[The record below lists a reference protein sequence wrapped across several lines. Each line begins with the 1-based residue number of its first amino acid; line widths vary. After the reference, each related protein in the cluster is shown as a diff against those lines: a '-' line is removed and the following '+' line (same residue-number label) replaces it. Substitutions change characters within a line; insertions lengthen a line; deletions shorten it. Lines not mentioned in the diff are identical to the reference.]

1 MLMKNKMLI
10 WKSLL
15 GLLVILGAVYFFANQ
30 RQELASSVGLI
41 QSSSLFWVAI
51 GIVVSLAYIAMQGL
65 VYVYSFKSL
74 QQKLSLGGATRLFLK
89 RNFIS
94 VFLPVGGF
102 TSLAFFKKE
111 VNQEG
116 IDDAN
121 ANLSSVIYAVIS
133 LVSLFILC
141 LFVFLFVGIAGLD
154 MQIIGIM
161 LVFSA
166 LLLGFGWYC
175 SSFYRGGRAYNFTI
189 RHFPFVAGT
198 WDELHKK
205 GVDFWAVLQ
214 SLLWATAIELV
225 GILHIYIAM
234 LALGFETS
242 LLACTVTYAV
252 GTLVYCFSPLM
263 KGVGLIEVSM
273 VVILCKF
280 GYSEEQAIS
289 ISLLYR
295 LFEFWGPLALGGI
308 SFFVNKNNIFVRIL
322 PSVFIFVMG
331 LINIISVLTPA
342 IHSRITAL
350 KQFISYDALNFSNAA
365 VLFFCILLVMCSGF
379 LLKGLRMA
387 WYVAVALCSLS
398 IVANLSKGLDFE
410 EAWFAFLVLLMLLYS
425 SKHYF
430 VQSNRRLSSLN
441 LSLVLWLIGV
451 VLLYGITGFYF
462 LNAKHFNTDFTIV
475 NAVSNTLH
483 GFVLL
488 NGDVAE
494 PQTAIGQYF
503 LYSINF
509 FSVIS
514 LSALFYWMV
523 NPCQLAEEEVDGQ
536 MEIAQRILERYG
548 KSPVDYFKTYGDK
561 DLFFNKELT
570 GFIAYK
576 KCYGFAMVLEGPVCE
591 DTEDAMKELINAFE
605 HYCRKSSLKT
615 AYYRVDGRHLGVFKQ
630 LGKKSFLIGEEAIVN
645 VDNFS
650 LEGKKRKSLRN
661 AVNSIEKKGFVS
673 NLYRA
678 PLSNGLLQKLQVV
691 SDHWL
696 RDMKRSERV
705 FSQGMFDV
713 GKIKN
718 SHVIT
723 LEDNEGR
730 ILAFLNIIPNYAPDE
745 ATYDLI
751 RKLQDAPGGNMDV
764 LIIRFLE
771 YCKEEGYSFLNMGL
785 APFSGF
791 DKKKGLVE
799 RLISF
804 LYENNPY
811 FRQPKG
817 LKEFKEKFDPCWV
830 EKFVVY
836 SHDLDLISVP
846 LVIDKAM
853 KSNAGK

>member
-1 MLMKNKMLI
+1 MYI
-10 WKSLL
+10 
-15 GLLVILGAVYFFANQ
+15 FFTNQ
-30 RQELASSVGLI
+30 RHELASSLLLI
-41 QSSSLFWVAI
+41 KSSSLFWIAI
-51 GIVVSLAYIAMQGL
+51 GIVISLTYIAMQGL
-65 VYVYSFKSL
+65 VYVYSFKSVR
-74 QQKLSLGGATRLFLK
+74 QKLSLGGATRLFLK

-94 VFLPVGGF
+94 VFLPAGGF

-116 IDDAN
+116 ISDSSS
-121 ANLSSVIYAVIS
+121 NLASIIYALIS
-133 LVSLFILC
+133 LVSLFVLC
-141 LFVFLFVGIAGLD
+141 LVVFLFVGIGGLD
-154 MQIIGIM
+154 MPLGETM
-161 LVFSA
+161 LAFT
-166 LLLGFGWYC
+166 LLLGGFGWYC
-175 SSFYRGGRAYNFTI
+175 RSFYQQGKAYHLTI
-189 RHFPFVAGT
+189 RYFPSVAIT
-198 WDELHKK
+198 WDELKKK
-205 GVDFWAVLQ
+205 GIDLNSVLQ
-214 SLLWATAIELV
+214 SLIWATVIELV
-225 GILHIYIAM
+225 GILHFYIAM
-234 LALGFETS
+234 LALGFESS

-273 VVILCKF
+273 VLILSRF
-280 GYSEEQAIS
+280 GYTEEQAIS

-295 LFEFWGPLALGGI
+295 LFEFWGPLALGGM

-331 LINIISVLTPA
+331 IINIISVLTPA
-342 IHSRITAL
+342 IHSRIIVL
-350 KQFISYDALNFSNAA
+350 KQFVSYDALNISNAA
-365 VLFFCILLVMCSGF
+365 VLFFGILMVMCSGF

-387 WYVAVALCSLS
+387 WYVSVVLCSLS
-398 IVANLSKGLDFE
+398 ILANLSKGLDFE

-425 SKHYF
+425 SRHYF
-430 VQSNRRLSSLN
+430 VQSNRKLASLN
-441 LSLVLWLIGV
+441 LILVLWLIGV

-462 LNAKHFNTDFTIV
+462 LNTKHFNIDFTIA

-483 GFVLL
+483 SFILL

-494 PQTAIGQYF
+494 PQTRVGQYF

-509 FSVIS
+509 FSVVS
-514 LSALFYWMV
+514 LSVLFYWLV
-523 NPCQLAEEEVDGQ
+523 NPCQAKTEGLAEKIEV
-536 MEIAQRILERYG
+536 ALRILDRYG

-561 DLFFNKELT
+561 EIFLNDEQT

-576 KCYGFAMVLEGPVCE
+576 KCYGFAVVLEGPVCE
-591 DTEDAMKELINAFE
+591 DKESVIKELINSFE
-605 HYCRKSSLKT
+605 QYCRCASLKT
-615 AYYRVDGRHLGVFKQ
+615 AYYRVDGKNLGVFKE

-723 LEDNEGR
+723 LEDSEGQ

-751 RKLQDAPGGNMDV
+751 RKLKDAPGGNMDV

-791 DKKKGLVE
+791 DKKRGVVE
-799 RLISF
+799 RLINF
-804 LYENNPY
+804 LYENNTY

-817 LKEFKEKFDPCWV
+817 LKEFKDKFDPCWV
-830 EKFVVY
+830 EKFLVY
-836 SHDLDLISVP
+836 SHDLDLITVP

-853 KSNAGK
+853 KSTIVK

>member
-1 MLMKNKMLI
+1 MMKNKMLI
-10 WKSLL
+10 WKSFL
-15 GLLVILGAVYFFANQ
+15 GLLMIFGALYFFANQ
-30 RQELASSVGLI
+30 RQELSSSLQLI
-41 QSSSLFWVAI
+41 QSSSLFWIAV
-51 GIVVSLAYIAMQGL
+51 GIVISLAYIAMQGL

-74 QQKLSLGGATRLFLK
+74 RQKLSLGGATRLFLK

-94 VFLPVGGF
+94 VFLPAGGF

-116 IDDAN
+116 ISDSSS
-121 ANLSSVIYAVIS
+121 NLASVIYAVIS

-141 LFVFLFVGIAGLD
+141 LVVFLFIGIAGLD
-154 MQIIGIM
+154 LQLVGIM
-161 LVFSA
+161 LAFTA
-166 LLLGFGWYC
+166 LLIAFGWYC
-175 SSFYRGGRAYNFTI
+175 RSFYKQGQVYHLTVCYFPSVATI
-189 RHFPFVAGT
+189 
-198 WDELHKK
+198 WEELREN
-205 GVDFWAVLQ
+205 GVDFKAVFQ
-214 SLLWATAIELV
+214 SLLWATAIEFV

-234 LALGFETS
+234 LALGFDTS

-273 VVILCKF
+273 VVVLCSF
-280 GYSEEQAIS
+280 GYTEEQAIS

-295 LFEFWGPLALGGI
+295 LFEFWGPLALGGM

-322 PSVFIFVMG
+322 PSVFIFAMG
-331 LINIISVLTPA
+331 VINIISVLTPA
-342 IHSRITAL
+342 IHSRIAVL

-365 VLFFCILLVMCSGF
+365 VLFFGILLVMCSGF
-379 LLKGLRMA
+379 LLKGLRTA
-387 WYVAVALCSLS
+387 WYAAVALCSLS

-425 SKHYF
+425 SRHYF
-430 VQSNRRLSSLN
+430 VQSNRRLTILN
-441 LSLVLWLIGV
+441 LGLVLWPIGV
-451 VLLYGITGFYF
+451 VLLYGIIGFYF
-462 LNAKHFNTDFTIV
+462 LNTRHFNMDFTIV
-475 NAVSNTLH
+475 NAVASTLH
-483 GFVLL
+483 SFVLL

-494 PQTAIGQYF
+494 LQTAIGQYF

-509 FSVIS
+509 FSVVS
-514 LSALFYWMV
+514 LSALFYWLV
-523 NPCQLAEEEVDGQ
+523 NPCQAAVVEMEGKIELAQ
-536 MEIAQRILERYG
+536 KLLERYG

-561 DLFFNKELT
+561 EIFLNDEET

-576 KCYGFAMVLEGPVCE
+576 KCYGFAIVLEGPVCE
-591 DTEDAMKELINAFE
+591 DRESVIKELINSFE
-605 HYCRKSSLKT
+605 QYCRRSSLKT
-615 AYYRVDGRHLGVFKQ
+615 AYYRVDGKYLGIFKQ

-645 VDNFS
+645 VDSFS

-705 FSQGMFDV
+705 FSQGMFDL

-771 YCKEEGYSFLNMGL
+771 YCKEEGYSYLNMGL

-799 RLISF
+799 RLINF
-804 LYENNPY
+804 LYENNTY

-817 LKEFKEKFDPCWV
+817 LREFKEKFDPCWV

-836 SHDLDLISVP
+836 SHDLDLITVP

-853 KSNAGK
+853 KSTAVK

>member
-1 MLMKNKMLI
+1 MLI

-15 GLLVILGAVYFFANQ
+15 GILILLGAVYFFANQ
-30 RQELASSVGLI
+30 RQELASSLVLI
-41 QSSSLFWVAI
+41 QSSSLFWIAI
-51 GIVVSLAYIAMQGL
+51 GIMISLAYIAMQGL

-74 QQKLSLGGATRLFLK
+74 RQKLSLGGATRLFLK

-94 VFLPVGGF
+94 VFLPAGGF

-116 IDDAN
+116 ISDSSS
-121 ANLSSVIYAVIS
+121 NLASVIYAVIS

-141 LFVFLFVGIAGLD
+141 LLVFLFVGIVGLD
-154 MQIIGIM
+154 FQLTGIM
-161 LVFSA
+161 SAFTFLLV
-166 LLLGFGWYC
+166 GFAWYC
-175 SSFYRGGRAYNFTI
+175 RSFYQQRKAYHLTI
-189 RHFPFVAGT
+189 RYFPSVAKT
-198 WDELHKK
+198 WEELKK
-205 GVDFWAVLQ
+205 NGVDFKSVLHSLGWAIL
-214 SLLWATAIELV
+214 IELV
-225 GILHIYIAM
+225 GILHLYIAM

-273 VVILCKF
+273 VVVLSKL
-280 GYSEEQAIS
+280 GYTEEQAIS

-295 LFEFWGPLALGGI
+295 LFEFWGPLVLGGM

-322 PSVFIFVMG
+322 PSVFIFAMG
-331 LINIISVLTPA
+331 IINIISVLTPA
-342 IHSRITAL
+342 IHSRVHVL
-350 KQFISYDALNFSNAA
+350 KQFVSYDALNFSTAA
-365 VLFFCILLVMCSGF
+365 VLFFGILLVMCSGF

-387 WYVAVALCSLS
+387 WYVAVTLCSLS
-398 IVANLSKGLDFE
+398 ILANLSKGLDFE

-430 VQSNRRLSSLN
+430 ILSNRKLTSFN

-451 VLLYGITGFYF
+451 VLLYGIIGFYF
-462 LNAKHFNTDFTIV
+462 LNKNHFNMDFTIA
-475 NAVSNTLH
+475 NAVSSTLH
-483 GFVLL
+483 SFVLL
-488 NGDVAE
+488 NSNVAE
-494 PQTAIGQYF
+494 PQTRIGQYF

-509 FSVIS
+509 FSVVS
-514 LSALFYWMV
+514 LSSLFYWML
-523 NPCQLAEEEVDGQ
+523 NPCRTKVEGMEEKIEV
-536 MEIAQRILERYG
+536 AQRLLEHYG

-561 DLFFNKELT
+561 EIFLNTGHT

-576 KCYGFAMVLEGPVCE
+576 KCYGFAIVLEGPVCADNE
-591 DTEDAMKELINAFE
+591 LVIKELINSFE
-605 HYCRKSSLKT
+605 QYCRSASLKT
-615 AYYRVDGRHLGVFKQ
+615 AYYRVDGKYLGIFKQ

-645 VDNFS
+645 VDTFS

-799 RLISF
+799 RLINF
-804 LYENNPY
+804 LYEHNTY

-817 LKEFKEKFDPCWV
+817 LKEFKDKFDPCWV

-853 KSNAGK
+853 RTTVVK

>member
-1 MLMKNKMLI
+1 MMKNKMLI
-10 WKSLL
+10 WKSFL
-15 GLLVILGAVYFFANQ
+15 GLLIIFGALYFFANQ
-30 RQELASSVGLI
+30 RQELASSLHLI
-41 QSSSLFWVAI
+41 QSSSLFWIAV
-51 GIVVSLAYIAMQGL
+51 GIVISLLYIAMQGL

-74 QQKLSLGGATRLFLK
+74 RQKFSLGGATRLFLK

-94 VFLPVGGF
+94 VFLPAGGF

-116 IDDAN
+116 ISDSSS
-121 ANLSSVIYAVIS
+121 NLASVIYAVIS

-141 LFVFLFVGIAGLD
+141 LLVFLFVGIAGLD
-154 MQIIGIM
+154 LHLVWIM
-161 LVFSA
+161 MAFTA
-166 LLLGFGWYC
+166 LLAAFGWYC
-175 SSFYRGGRAYNFTI
+175 RSFYHQGRAYFLTI
-189 RHFPFVAGT
+189 RYFPSITAT
-198 WDELHKK
+198 WKEFKEK
-205 GVDFWAVLQ
+205 GLDFKAVFQ

-225 GILHIYIAM
+225 GILHLYIAM

-242 LLACTVTYAV
+242 LLACTVAYAV

-273 VVILCKF
+273 VVILCGF
-280 GYSEEQAIS
+280 GYTEEQAIS

-295 LFEFWGPLALGGI
+295 LFEFWGPLALGGM
-308 SFFVNKNNIFVRIL
+308 SFFVNKDNIFVRIL
-322 PSVFIFVMG
+322 PSIFIFVMG
-331 LINIISVLTPA
+331 IINIISVLTPA
-342 IHSRITAL
+342 IHSRVTVL

-365 VLFFCILLVMCSGF
+365 VLFFGILLVMCSGF

-398 IVANLSKGLDFE
+398 IIANLSKGLDFE
-410 EAWFAFLVLLMLLYS
+410 EAWFAFLVLLMLFYS
-425 SKHYF
+425 SRHYF
-430 VQSNRRLSSLN
+430 VQSNRKLTILN
-441 LSLVLWLIGV
+441 LSLVLWPIGV
-451 VLLYGITGFYF
+451 VLLYGIIGFYF
-462 LNAKHFNTDFTIV
+462 LNAKHFNMDFTV
-475 NAVSNTLH
+475 TNAIASTLH
-483 GFVLL
+483 SFVLL
-488 NGDVAE
+488 NGEIAE

-509 FSVIS
+509 FSVVS
-514 LSALFYWMV
+514 LSALFYWLV
-523 NPCQLAEEEVDGQ
+523 NPCQMTGEVVEGKI
-536 MEIAQRILERYG
+536 ETAQRLLERYG

-561 DLFFNKELT
+561 EIFLNDEET

-576 KCYGFAMVLEGPVCE
+576 KCYGFAIVLEGPVCE
-591 DTEDAMKELINAFE
+591 DREPVIKELINSFE
-605 HYCRKSSLKT
+605 RYCRRASLKT
-615 AYYRVDGRHLGVFKQ
+615 TYYRVDGKHLGIFKQ

-705 FSQGMFDV
+705 FSQGMFDL

-771 YCKEEGYSFLNMGL
+771 YCKEEGYSYLNMGL

-799 RLISF
+799 RLINF
-804 LYENNPY
+804 LYEHNTY

-817 LKEFKEKFDPCWV
+817 LKEFKEKFDPYWV

-836 SHDLDLISVP
+836 SHDLDLITVP

-853 KSNAGK
+853 KSTAVK